1 MKLYIAKENIILK
14 KLVVVITKTDY
25 FKWKSFVSLNN
36 FVISKFFVVVFNG
49 KIAIK
54 KLFFF
59 PSIVNTEE

>member
-1 MKLYIAKENIILK
+1 MKLDIAKENIILK

-54 KLFFF
+54 K
-59 PSIVNTEE
+59 

>member
-54 KLFFF
+54 KLVFFS
-59 PSIVNTEE
+59 SIVNTEE